1 MADVFSKRKRSQVMA
16 AIRSKGNRTTELRL
30 VTILRAAGITGWRRH
45 LRLPGSPD
53 FAFPAARLAVFVDG
67 CFWHG
72 CKAHCRIPKSRRA
85 FWRGKISRNMDRD
98 KAAAGALRRAGWRVA
113 RIWEHALHQPG
124 RVTGRLARLLN
135 RRPDG
140 R

>member
-98 KAAAGALRRAGWRVA
+98 KAAAGALRRAGWRVL
-113 RIWEHALHQPG
+113 RLWEHE
-124 RVTGRLARLLN
+124 LARKNEARLMARL
-135 RRPDG
+135 RRMLA
-140 R
+140 